1 MTSLPPRTTQPTP
14 DRVGLGWRAP
24 LAADILANLDRIE
37 VVEVIADD
45 YFDAP
50 ARDRRALRWLGRQVP
65 LALHGVSLGPAST
78 APVDV
83 VRLDHMARLVA
94 DVEPWFWSEHLAFVR
109 GGGVEIGHLAAPP
122 RTEATIEGAARNLAT
137 ARAVVGVAPMVE
149 NISTIIEPPGSRM
162 DEAAWLRGV
171 LAATENDLLLDLHNL
186 YANGCNFDFDP
197 RRVIAELPI
206 ERVGCIHLAGGKW
219 VQATRFPG
227 RRLLDDHRHAT
238 PPPVFDLLEEVAR
251 RAPQPLVVVLER
263 DGDYPAF
270 EELLAELD
278 AARAA
283 LARGRAARVAQT
295 NVVAAV

>member
-1 MTSLPPRTTQPTP
+1 MTLPLPDSLR

-24 LAADILANLDRIE
+24 LAADILANLDRIDA
-37 VVEVIADD
+37 VEVIADD

-50 ARDRRALRWLGRQVP
+50 ARDRQALRWLGRQVP
-65 LALHGVSLGPAST
+65 LALHGVSLGLAST
-78 APVDV
+78 APADV

-94 DVEPWFWSEHLAFVR
+94 DVAPWLWSEHLAFVR

-122 RTEATIEGAARNLAT
+122 RTEATIEGAARNLAR
-137 ARAVVGVAPMVE
+137 ARAIVGSAPLVE
-149 NISTIIEPPGSRM
+149 NISTIIEPPGSQM
-162 DEAAWLRGV
+162 SEAAWLQGV
-171 LAATENDLLLDLHNL
+171 LAATENGLLLDLHNL

-197 RRVIAELPI
+197 REVIAGLPL
-206 ERVGCIHLAGGKW
+206 ERVGYIHLAGGKW

-238 PPPVFDLLEEVAR
+238 PLPVFDLLEEVAR
-251 RAPQPLVVVLER
+251 RAPQPLVVILER

-270 EELLAELD
+270 DELLAELD

-283 LARGRAARVAQT
+283 LARGRAARLAETHVIAPI
-295 NVVAAV
+295 